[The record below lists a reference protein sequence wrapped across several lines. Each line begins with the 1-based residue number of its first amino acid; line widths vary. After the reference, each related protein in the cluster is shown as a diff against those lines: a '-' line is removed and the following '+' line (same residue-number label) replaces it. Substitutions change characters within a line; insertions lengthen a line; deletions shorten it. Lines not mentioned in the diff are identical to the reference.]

1 MAVQDHL
8 TEQVTVTA
16 SKVAMYGGSGTAFI
30 FGLTANE
37 LAALGGLLVA
47 IIGLIVTTWFQW
59 RRDKREAE
67 AIRDLERN

>member
-8 TEQVTVTA
+8 TEQATVTA

-37 LAALGGLLVA
+37 LAALGGLIVA
-47 IIGLIVTTWFQW
+47 IAGLGASIWFQW
-59 RRDKREAE
+59 RRDKRERE
-67 AIRDLERN
+67 ALERR